1 MLQVLLTWLVVA
13 YHFATEYNASAVK
26 IRHPFATIGLDALL
40 ALFWLS
46 AMGATAALRASFR
59 YSVDVED
66 CYSNGHAIDSDTC
79 IVDRDLEKRDAVAS
93 HAGLDMMSGI
103 AGLSALE
110 W

>member
-1 MLQVLLTWLVVA
+1 MTWLVVA
-13 YHFATEYNASAVK
+13 YHFATEFNASLAAA
-26 IRHPFATIGLDALL
+26 RHPFIVIGVDALM

-46 AMGATAALRASFR
+46 AMGATAALRASFK
-59 YSVDVED
+59 YSVDVEG
-66 CYSNGHAIDSDTC
+66 CYNNGQAIDSSTC
-79 IVDRDLEKRDAVAS
+79 IVERALAKRDAVAS